1 MLKNKKIMILSILTL
16 VVFMSATINIA
27 PVNAAKSKVIGHG
40 QKVIWS
46 EKYDCYG
53 KLSWKAYKKGNK
65 FVKVFM
71 YVNYPNVKR
80 KVRSIF
86 TIKNINKNRIQVNIV
101 ANNNGKISRDS
112 NKFRLKGY
120 SALKFYYKIFQ
131 PQIFSL

>member
-16 VVFMSATINIA
+16 VVFMAATINIA
-27 PVNAAKSKVIGHG
+27 PVNAAKSKVIGQG

-46 EKYDCYG
+46 DKYDCYG
-53 KLSWKAYKKGNK
+53 KFSWKTYKKGNK

-71 YVNYPNVKR
+71 HVNYPNVKKR
-80 KVRSIF
+80 IRTIS
-86 TIKNINKNRIQVNIV
+86 TIKNIKNSRIQVNFIV
-101 ANNNGKISRDS
+101 NTNGKISRDS
-112 NKFRLKGY
+112 SKFRLKGY